1 MTEITIHT
9 ERVDDIPLLFGF
21 LQQMGIQETLDKLV
35 ESHGNRQGLS
45 VGWLITAWLS
55 YIVSESD
62 HRMIHVE
69 FWAEEHTETL
79 SALIPQA
86 VNVKDFTDD
95 RLADV
100 LQWLSRDG
108 TWEAVEN
115 YLGQHLIQVYQLHEE
130 PIRLDSTTAS
140 VYHNTECRAA
150 DCGGQEGNTL
160 FRHGHSKD
168 HRPDLPQFKVMLSTL
183 DPMGMPLATLV
194 LPGNEADDG
203 LYIPTVIRARQAL
216 GQGGHLYVGDSKMS
230 SLDTRIFIQAGG
242 DYYLTPLPRTGDVP
256 ELMEELLTPV
266 WNREQSLELIYPEE
280 VHPGEESD
288 DSMTKAIALAYE
300 TTRDQKGMLPKH
312 QMDWKERILVVYSPS
327 LARNTRR
334 GLSRRLDSAEQ
345 AILSL
350 TPPPGRGKQ
359 QQKDLPALQA
369 SVGSILRKHGVTGLL
384 DVSYI
389 CKEEQRS
396 IRKYKDRPARTE
408 KSIRYVVQVE
418 RNYQAIYEARR
429 IMGWRLYATNAPVQ
443 KLPLSKAVRVFRKAP
458 LMERNFAR
466 LKGHPLGIHPL
477 YVRREDHTQ
486 GLVRLLS
493 LALRVLTLVEHVA
506 RKNLQSAGEKLTG
519 LYAGNPKR
527 QTATPTTERLL
538 KAFGNIH
545 LNVVQLPDHTIRHV
559 TPLSVLQKYVLS
571 LLGLSQVIYERLEVH
586 FDTS

>member
-1 MTEITIHT
+1 MTEISIHT

-21 LQQMGIQETLDKLV
+21 LQQMGIQEILDKFV
-35 ESHGNRQGLS
+35 EPHGNRQGLS

-69 FWAEEHTETL
+69 SWAKEHMETL

-86 VNVKDFTDD
+86 VDVKDFTDD

-100 LQWLSRDG
+100 LQWLSRDS
-108 TWEAVEN
+108 TWEEVEN
-115 YLGQHLIQVYQLHEE
+115 NLCQHLVQVYQLHQE

-140 VYHNTECRAA
+140 VYHNTE
-150 DCGGQEGNTL
+150 GNTL
-160 FRHGHSKD
+160 FQYGHSKD

-230 SLDTRIFIQAGG
+230 AVDTRTFIQAGG

-256 ELMEELLTPV
+256 ELMEELLKPV
-266 WNREQSLELIYPEE
+266 WDREQSLELIYPEE
-280 VHPGEESD
+280 ANPAEESD
-288 DSMTKAIALAYE
+288 DKLKAIALGYE
-300 TTRDQKGMLPKH
+300 TVRDQKAMLPN
-312 QMDWKERILVVYSPS
+312 QRMDWKERILVVYSPS

-350 TPPPGRGKQ
+350 TPPPGRGRRK
-359 QQKDLPALQA
+359 QKDLSALQA
-369 SVGSILRKHGVTGLL
+369 SVDGILRKHGVTGLL

-389 CKEEQRS
+389 CKEEQHS
-396 IRKYKDRPARTE
+396 IRKYKDRPARIE
-408 KSIRYVVQVE
+408 KSIRYMTRVK
-418 RNYQAIYEARR
+418 RNYQAIYESRR
-429 IMGWRLYATNAPVQ
+429 TMGWRLYATNAPVQ
-443 KLPLSKAVRVFRKAP
+443 KLPLSKAVGVFRKTP

-466 LKGHPLGIHPL
+466 LKGRPLGIHAL
-477 YVRREDHTQ
+477 YVRREDHVQ

-545 LNVVQLPDHTIRHV
+545 LNIVQLPDHTIRHV
-559 TPLSVLQKYVLS
+559 TPLSVLQKHVLS
-571 LLGLSQVIYERLEVH
+571 LLGLSPVNYERLGIP

>member
-21 LQQMGIQETLDKLV
+21 LEQMGIQKTLDNIV
-35 ESHGNRQGLS
+35 EPHGNRGGLS

-69 FWAEEHTETL
+69 SWAEKHMETL
-79 SALIPQA
+79 SALIPKA
-86 VNVKDFTDD
+86 VDAKDFTDD
-95 RLADV
+95 RLADA
-100 LQWLSRDG
+100 LQWLSRDII
-108 TWEAVEN
+108 WEGVEN
-115 YLGQHLIQVYQLHEE
+115 HLSQHMVQVYQLHEE

-140 VYHNTECRAA
+140 VYHDTE
-150 DCGGQEGNTL
+150 DNTL
-160 FRHGHSKD
+160 FQYGHSKD
-168 HRPDLPQFKVMLSTL
+168 HRPDLPQFKVMLGTL

-230 SLDTRIFIQAGG
+230 ALDTRIFIQAGG

-256 ELMEELLTPV
+256 ELMEELLKPV
-266 WNREQSLELIYPEE
+266 WNREQSIELIYPLPDS
-280 VHPGEESD
+280 PGSD
-288 DSMTKAIALAYE
+288 DEPVKAIALGYQ
-300 TTRDQKGMLPKH
+300 TTRFQKAMLPNH
-312 QMDWKERILVVYSPS
+312 RMDWKERILVVYSPS

-334 GLSRRLDSAEQ
+334 GLSRSLDSAEQ

-350 TPPPGRGKQ
+350 TPPPGRGKRH
-359 QQKDLPALQA
+359 QKDLPALQA
-369 SVGSILRKHGVTGLL
+369 SVDGILGKHGVTGLL

-389 CKEEQRS
+389 CQEEQHY
-396 IRKYKDRPARTE
+396 IRKYKDCPARTE
-408 KSIRYVVQVE
+408 KSIRYVVSVK
-418 RNYQAIYEARR
+418 RNQQAIYEARR
-429 IMGWRLYATNAPVQ
+429 AMGWRLYATNAPIQ

-458 LMERNFAR
+458 LIERNFAR
-466 LKGHPLGIHPL
+466 LKGRPLGIHPL

-493 LALRVLTLVEHVA
+493 LALRVLTLVEYVA
-506 RKNLQSAGEKLTG
+506 RKNLQSSVGKLSG

-538 KAFGNIH
+538 EAFGNIH
-545 LNVVQLPDHTIRHV
+545 LNVVQLPDQTIRHV
-559 TPLSVLQKYVLS
+559 TPLSILQKHVLS
-571 LLGLSQVIYERLEVH
+571 LLGLSSAIYERLGLT